1 MCTVITATVRPAAA
15 AVDQRRMVLIL
26 DQSLTRAQR
35 IREARLAMSDAG
47 QDQPDDIRDVICVC
61 GLLLDVRPAGDVLLE
76 ETFTWA
82 EYRLRDALRHLI
94 RTVAAVAVAF
104 YRSAISA

>member
-1 MCTVITATVRPAAA
+1 MCTVITATVRPAVA

-61 GLLLDVRPAGDVLLE
+61 GILLDVRPAGD
-76 ETFTWA
+76 
-82 EYRLRDALRHLI
+82 RLRDALRQAASLI
-94 RTVAAVAVAF
+94 RTVAAVAAAF